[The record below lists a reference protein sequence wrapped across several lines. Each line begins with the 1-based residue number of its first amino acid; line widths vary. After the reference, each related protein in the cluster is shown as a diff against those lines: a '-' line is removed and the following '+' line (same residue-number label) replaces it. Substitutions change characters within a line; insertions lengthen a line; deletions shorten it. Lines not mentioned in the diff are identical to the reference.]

1 MLLFSQAAIES
12 IGKIQY
18 QGGKKNILNALKK
31 TLNVLSLNADSGVRA
46 GSRKRVLLVTNG
58 PDERNLNETEKLQKI
73 IWTAIQLRIRGA
85 EVFVVVVGYKIP
97 RIEELIQI
105 ASSTDTHFYRVSDML
120 SFKQIVDG
128 IPVHIVYQEQ
138 NLGK

>member
-18 QGGKKNILNALKK
+18 QGGKKNILNALNK
-31 TLNVLSLNADSGVRA
+31 TLNVLSLNADWGVRA

-58 PDERNLNETEKLQKI
+58 PDERNLNDTEKLQKI
-73 IWTAIQLRIRGA
+73 IWTAIQLRIRGP

-105 ASSTDTHFYRVSDML
+105 ASSTDTHFYRVSDMQT
-120 SFKQIVDG
+120 FKQIVDG

>member
-1 MLLFSQAAIES
+1 M
-12 IGKIQY
+12 
-18 QGGKKNILNALKK
+18 
-31 TLNVLSLNADSGVRA
+31 LSLNADSGVRA

-73 IWTAIQLRIRGA
+73 IWIAIQLRIRGA

-105 ASSTDTHFYRVSDML
+105 ASSTDTHFYRVSDMP

-128 IPVHIVYQEQ
+128 IPVHIVYQE
-138 NLGK
+138 

>member
-1 MLLFSQAAIES
+1 M
-12 IGKIQY
+12 
-18 QGGKKNILNALKK
+18 
-31 TLNVLSLNADSGVRA
+31 LSLNADSGVRA

-58 PDERNLNETEKLQKI
+58 PDERNRNETEKLQKI

-128 IPVHIVYQEQ
+128 ILGHIVYQEQ

>member
-1 MLLFSQAAIES
+1 M
-12 IGKIQY
+12 
-18 QGGKKNILNALKK
+18 
-31 TLNVLSLNADSGVRA
+31 LSLNADSGVRA
-46 GSRKRVLLVTNG
+46 GSRKRVLLVSNG

-105 ASSTDTHFYRVSDML
+105 ASSTKTTILRFRQTDEALLLVPNLPKHHTRDLRF
-120 SFKQIVDG
+120 IVDQ
-128 IPVHIVYQEQ
+128 H
-138 NLGK
+138 NLS